1 MTRDDVTAAEATA
14 DETGRAEREGEQGP
28 SDGSESGSGPGP
40 EAMAQIVDS
49 LYALAPGAF
58 VAARNA
64 RAAAAAEGG
73 DRDLARRIRTL
84 TRPSVAAWA
93 VNMLARHRAEQL
105 DALLDLGERMR
116 TAQDS
121 HDGALVRDLGRER
134 HRLLSGAAATAR
146 ELGDEL
152 GVAVSASAAV
162 EVQQTLQA
170 AFGDRA
176 AATAVRSGA
185 LLRTLESSG
194 LEPVD
199 LDGATA
205 VPLDVVTESTFALS
219 DAETSSRA
227 TPSRGG
233 RSSTG
238 DRNSPRT
245 TTTTSKAVGAGG
257 GPRTSGTPDGGVRAR
272 KAGGNEAA
280 EQKAAKQKS
289 ADLAAVERA
298 AREQQARDDARRD
311 AEDTRQDAED
321 AAAEVAGIELRM
333 RDNTALRDRL
343 ADEVRALR
351 DELDAAQDEL
361 SSATSA
367 RAALRK
373 ELAAATRAS
382 DAAARTA
389 ARARARLDR
398 FDRLP

>member
-1 MTRDDVTAAEATA
+1 MHDDTTADGMTA
-14 DETGRAEREGEQGP
+14 DETGGADRAGGQRP
-28 SDGSESGSGPGP
+28 SPGSGSGPGS
-40 EAMAQIVDS
+40 EAMTEIVDS
-49 LYALAPGAF
+49 LYCLAPGAF

-64 RAAAAAEGG
+64 RAVAAAEGG

-93 VNMLARHRAEQL
+93 VNMLARHRGRQL
-105 DALLDLGERMR
+105 GTLLDLGERMR
-116 TAQDS
+116 AAQDA
-121 HDGALVRDLGRER
+121 HDGALVRELGRER
-134 HRLLSGAAATAR
+134 HRLLSAAAATAR

-205 VPLDVVTESTFALS
+205 VPLDVVTESTFAPAS
-219 DAETSSRA
+219 SGGAPGTSA
-227 TPSRGG
+227 TPGRGM
-233 RSSTG
+233 RAPT
-238 DRNSPRT
+238 
-245 TTTTSKAVGAGG
+245 AGE
-257 GPRTSGTPDGGVRAR
+257 
-272 KAGGNEAA
+272 NEAAAQKTA
-280 EQKAAKQKS
+280 EQKAAEPKS
-289 ADLAAVERA
+289 PDHATAARA

-321 AAAEVAGIELRM
+321 AAAEVAGIELRI
-333 RDNTALRDRL
+333 RDNAALRDRL

-382 DAAARTA
+382 DAAARAA
-389 ARARARLDR
+389 ARARARR
-398 FDRLP
+398 ARLP